1 VPTFVIK
8 WLAPVLIVLALVGG
22 IYAKGRIDSK
32 HAAEIASIR
41 DELATAELVIAS
53 DKAKRVSD
61 ANLAKE
67 QAEKLWELKAHA
79 QSIQEYADALEDA
92 GRECLSGADNDRLRD
107 LWK

>member
-1 VPTFVIK
+1 MPTFVIK

-32 HAAEIASIR
+32 HAAEIALMKA
-41 DELATAELVIAS
+41 DLATAELVIAS
-53 DKAKRVSD
+53 DKAKRVAD

-67 QAEKLWELKAHA
+67 QAEQIGELKSKA

-92 GRECLSGADNDRLRD
+92 GRECLSGADVGQLHH

>member
-8 WLAPVLIVLALVGG
+8 WLAPILIVLALVGG
-22 IYAKGRIDSK
+22 GYLKGKADADRS
-32 HAAEIASIR
+32 AEISQLTDAFLDMKTKR
-41 DELATAELVIAS
+41 DIEMAA
-53 DKAKRVSD
+53 RVAD

-67 QAEKLWELKAHA
+67 QGKKLRELKAQA